1 MKTFKHYLED
11 TRNKVGEL
19 VPINLIL
26 QGPIKKNL
34 DQREKV
40 QKFITRYRKTDTY

>member
-1 MKTFKHYLED
+1 MKTFRHFLED

-19 VPINLIL
+19 VPINQIL
-26 QGPIKKNL
+26 QGPIKQNL

>member
-1 MKTFKHYLED
+1 MKTFRHFLED

-19 VPINLIL
+19 VPINQIL

-34 DQREKV
+34 DQRKKT
-40 QKFITRYRKTDTY
+40 QDFIKRYRKTDTY

>member
-19 VPINLIL
+19 IPISQIL
-26 QGPIKKNL
+26 QGPIKQKF
-34 DQREKV
+34 DQRKKA
-40 QKFITRYRKTDTY
+40 QDFMQRYRKTDTY